1 MLRRTRRT
9 LWIVAA
15 IVLVLAVAVYLRFK
29 APPEAARLL
38 PESDGILYAN
48 LRPLRTFMG
57 KNLKPVMRD
66 PGYQAFIDSTGID
79 WERDLE
85 EAAVALHRMPDP
97 KGPNGTVAYSLVL
110 VGKLNGKRLAQW
122 LEAHANSKE
131 SYAGHT
137 IFSVPS
143 EGRTVRISQI
153 AYDTVAISNFPDTE
167 KIHSILD
174 RHRTA
179 ALPFSGSSLLAEHY
193 SEMPI
198 LSLAW
203 GMGQIGLPFGENGSL
218 RVLGFDLPISANSTF
233 LASAHW
239 AGGWKLR
246 LTEIADTDNA
256 AASQAESLNLLLN
269 IARGATQGLA
279 GNSANNGLI
288 EVLRTAEIQ
297 QQRNRVIVNASL
309 PKNLPLQLL
318 NGENPDSTTQLAPAE
333 TR

>member
-15 IVLVLAVAVYLRFK
+15 IVLILAVAIYLRFK

-38 PESDGILYAN
+38 PESDGIIYAN
-48 LRPLRTFMG
+48 LRPLRAFMH
-57 KNLKPVMRD
+57 KNMKPVTRD
-66 PGYQAFIDSTGID
+66 PDYQAFIDATGID

-85 EAAVALHRMPDP
+85 EAAVALHHMDNP
-97 KGPNGTVAYSLVL
+97 KGPNGPVAYSLVL
-110 VGKLNGKRLAQW
+110 VGKLDGKRLAQW

-137 IFSVPS
+137 IYSVPS
-143 EGRTVRISQI
+143 ENRTVRVSQI
-153 AYDTVAISNFPDTE
+153 AYDTVAISNYPDTE

-193 SEMPI
+193 SEMPL
-198 LSLAW
+198 LSVAW

-218 RVLGFDLPISANSTF
+218 RVLGFDLPLRPDTTF

-239 AGGWKLR
+239 AGGIKLR
-246 LTEIADTDNA
+246 LVEITDSDTTA
-256 AASQAESLNLLLN
+256 AAQAESLNLLLN
-269 IARGATQGLA
+269 LARGATGGLA
-279 GNSANNGLI
+279 TNSANNGLK
-288 EVLRTAEIQ
+288 EVLRTAQIE
-297 QQRNRVIVNASL
+297 QQRNRVVVNASL
-309 PKNLPLQLL
+309 PKNLPLELL
-318 NGENPDSTTQLAPAE
+318 NSSDSVGQ
-333 TR
+333 